1 MKKFVA
7 LLTKEKG
14 KTAMNEWVNDESD
27 ILWSSYIVY
36 KKIKT
41 ILFLYLLV
49 NLFKQRCISSIKSY
63 KY

>member
-14 KTAMNEWVNDESD
+14 KTAMNEWENDESE

-63 KY
+63 KC

>member
-14 KTAMNEWVNDESD
+14 KTAMNEWENDESD